1 MATITYTNGAH
12 LTITRN
18 KVMLHTVRY
27 EEQPN
32 GASDQAISTVTEQ
45 QFNALADDAKKLG
58 GRYNAQRFIFPIEQL
73 DAVKEIAESMWGDQV
88 KPAPAASEEAAAT
101 ETVEAAVTV
110 KSDSAPQP
118 ELEIHLS
125 LEQSESDLHPWQ
137 TGEAHHWFQFRVIDK
152 DGTGM
157 GWARRNASA
166 HEVGRMLLRKFP
178 EATRVEVLNEDYAIL
193 ATVTD
198 PAPACYEIRRIEAD
212 LEPARAAMH
221 VLKASLGR
229 METAVWAAA
238 NEESDSH
245 RHSANQLAAMVKG
258 VASRP
263 TVLKWCQ
270 ADEDSADL

>member
-1 MATITYTNGAH
+1 MPTITYTNGAH
-12 LTITRN
+12 LTIARN

-32 GASDQAISTVTEQ
+32 GASDRVISTVTEQ

-88 KPAPAASEEAAAT
+88 QPAPAASEEAAAT
-101 ETVEAAVTV
+101 ETVETATTV
-110 KSDSAPQP
+110 KSESAPQP
-118 ELEIHLS
+118 ELEMYRS
-125 LEQSESDLHPWQ
+125 LEQSESGLHPWQ
-137 TGEAHHWFQFRVIDK
+137 TGEAHRWFQFRIIDT
-152 DGTGM
+152 DGL

-178 EATRVEVLNEDYAIL
+178 EATRIEVLNEDYAML

-198 PAPACYEIRRIEAD
+198 PAPACYAIRRIEAD

-221 VLKASLGR
+221 VLKASLRR

-238 NEESDSH
+238 NEGSDSH
-245 RHSANQLAAMVKG
+245 HHSANQLATMVKG